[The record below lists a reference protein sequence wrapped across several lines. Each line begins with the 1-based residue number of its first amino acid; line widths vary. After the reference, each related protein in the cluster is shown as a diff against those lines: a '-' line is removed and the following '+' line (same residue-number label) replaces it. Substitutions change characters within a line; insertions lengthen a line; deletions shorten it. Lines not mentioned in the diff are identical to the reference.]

1 MNRFYFF
8 IISLMLGGNLLC
20 HAEANRRD
28 MVTEQLIRQLYIEH
42 PDSCLDLLDRTQSG
56 QLDTDM
62 PIFKM
67 DMLRA
72 MCYEIKGN
80 YPEKE
85 RCVRRL
91 LEEDSV
97 ILDTDRKLKVTV
109 MLAGVLDRQ
118 NKYEE
123 GIQACGEAIDLAR
136 KLGKKKDE
144 AEMLATMARINAGMG
159 NGNEAYKYFQQA
171 IDVLKNTGD
180 VREMSYLSTIY
191 GEAMSFLTDAGKTV
205 EALEMGK
212 KREALIDKMSGL
224 QGPPPGYIDQQY
236 GFLYAKMALLLYED
250 GKADEAAAVYA
261 KFGKLDF
268 ADTYTGRLF
277 SVPYLLKAR
286 RYAEALRNND
296 SCIRE
301 FAGDTIS
308 NDYLGLL
315 QNQAD
320 AYRGLGNY
328 RSADAFMQRSYALR
342 DSIYSRESESKAQEY
357 ASLFD
362 ANEKELRLSEAKAE
376 SQRKTILIVSA
387 ATLIVLLLFI
397 LWVVM
402 RNLRSTRERN
412 RIDARRIDE
421 LIAQKEELRK
431 AYSQATNHLETD
443 KETQND
449 ESATDDIVPDTDKD
463 YQSFMRMETV
473 IMEDK
478 LFLNPK
484 LTRDD
489 ILAVV
494 GIAKNSLVPILRKYA
509 GCTNL
514 NDYINRLRL
523 EYAVKLIKSNKVYT
537 IDSIAEA
544 SGFNSRSTFY
554 RAFQNVFGM
563 SPSQYLEIQKEQ
575 SEIKDEIA
583 EDEN

>member
-1 MNRFYFF
+1 MNRIYFF
-8 IISLMLGGNLLC
+8 IVSIMLVGSVFC
-20 HAEANRRD
+20 HAETSRQHI
-28 MVTEQLIRQLYIEH
+28 VTEQLVRQLYIEH
-42 PDSCLDLLDRTQSG
+42 PDSCLDLLDKAQLG
-56 QLDTDM
+56 HLDTDM

-97 ILDTDRKLKVTV
+97 RLVPDRKLKVTV

-136 KLGKKKDE
+136 KSGKKKDE
-144 AEMLATMARINAGMG
+144 AEMLSTMARINSGMG
-159 NGNEAYKYFQQA
+159 NNDEAYSYFQQA

-180 VREMSYLSTIY
+180 VREMSNLSTIY
-191 GEAMSFLTDAGKTV
+191 GEAMSFLTDAGKTG
-205 EALEMGK
+205 EAIEIGK
-212 KREALIDKMSGL
+212 KREALIDKMSEL

-236 GFLYAKMALLLYED
+236 GFLYAKMAVLLYED
-250 GKADEAAAVYA
+250 GKADEASAVYD
-261 KFGKLDF
+261 KFRKLDF

-277 SVPYLLKAR
+277 SVPYLLKAG
-286 RYAEALRNND
+286 RYSDALRNND
-296 SCIRE
+296 SCIKE
-301 FAGDTIS
+301 FAGDTVS

-328 RSADAFMQRSYALR
+328 QSADAFMQRSYALR
-342 DSIYSRESESKAQEY
+342 DSIYSRESKSKAQEY
-357 ASLFD
+357 AALFD
-362 ANEKELRLSEAKAE
+362 ANEKELRLTEARAE

-402 RNLRSTRERN
+402 RNLRITRERN

-431 AYSQATNHLETD
+431 AYSQPATHLDAD
-443 KETQND
+443 KETKTD
-449 ESATDDIVPDTDKD
+449 ESATNDSIPDTDKD
-463 YQSFMRMETV
+463 YQSFMRMETM
-473 IMEDK
+473 IMENK

-575 SEIKDEIA
+575 SEEKE
-583 EDEN
+583 

>member
-1 MNRFYFF
+1 MNRFYFLIVF
-8 IISLMLGGNLLC
+8 MMLVGTVFC
-20 HAEANRRD
+20 HAQADRQS

-42 PDSCLDLLDRTQSG
+42 PDSCLALLDKAQLRR
-56 QLDTDM
+56 LDTDM

-72 MCYEIKGN
+72 MCHEIKGN

-91 LEEDSV
+91 LGEDSV
-97 ILDTDRKLKVTV
+97 RLVPDRRLKVTV

-123 GIQACGEAIDLAR
+123 GIQACGEAIVLAR

-144 AEMLATMARINAGMG
+144 AEMLSTMARINAGMG
-159 NGNEAYKYFQQA
+159 NNDEAYNYFRQA

-180 VREMSYLSTIY
+180 VREMSNLSTIY
-191 GEAMSFLTDAGKTV
+191 GEAMSFLTDAGKPG
-205 EALEMGK
+205 EAIEIGK
-212 KREALIDKMSGL
+212 KREALIDKMSEL

-236 GFLYAKMALLLYED
+236 GFLYAKLALLLHEV
-250 GKADEAAAVYA
+250 GRVEEAAEVYV

-286 RYAEALRNND
+286 RYSEALRNND
-296 SCIRE
+296 SCIKG

-328 RSADAFMQRSYALR
+328 QSADAFMQRGYALR
-342 DSIYSRESESKAQEY
+342 DSIYSRESESNAQEY
-357 ASLFD
+357 AALFE
-362 ANEKELRLSEAKAE
+362 ANEKELRLTEARAE

-402 RNLRSTRERN
+402 RNLRITRERN
-412 RIDARRIDE
+412 RIDAQRIDE

-431 AYSQATNHLETD
+431 AYSQTKDNADED
-443 KETQND
+443 KET
-449 ESATDDIVPDTDKD
+449 EIAETSADDVVAETDKD
-463 YQSFMRMETV
+463 YQSFMRMETI
-473 IMEDK
+473 IMENK

-484 LTRDD
+484 LNRDD

-509 GCTNL
+509 GCINL

-563 SPSQYLEIQKEQ
+563 SPSQYLEIQKEKVDDK
-575 SEIKDEIA
+575 E
-583 EDEN
+583 